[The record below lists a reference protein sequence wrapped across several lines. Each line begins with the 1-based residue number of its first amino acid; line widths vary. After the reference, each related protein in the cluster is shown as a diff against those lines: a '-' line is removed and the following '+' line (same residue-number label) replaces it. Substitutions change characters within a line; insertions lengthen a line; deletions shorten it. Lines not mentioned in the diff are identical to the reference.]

1 MKVALSSLLLLFCTP
16 VYADSCWSSSTRL
29 DYWCA
34 AEAYDAKKMYLVAAT
49 MRCGIPEIRK
59 QFDTRDECVTAN
71 TYTSPLPPPP
81 QEKEDECCTAE
92 EHEEVEVEVHSD
104 LSERLETVAR
114 KQHAYEEAEQNRKM
128 YAQQALTELK
138 ELE

>member
-1 MKVALSSLLLLFCTP
+1 MRVTLASVLLLLCVP
-16 VYADSCWSSSTRL
+16 VYADSCWSSRTRL

-34 AEAYDAKKMYLVAAT
+34 AEAYDAKGLYSTAAT

-59 QFDTRDECVTAN
+59 QFSTRDECVTAN
-71 TYTSPLPPPP
+71 THVPPPT
-81 QEKEDECCTAE
+81 QEKE
-92 EHEEVEVEVHSD
+92 EHEEVEAEVHNS
-104 LSERLETVAR
+104 LVERLETVAR
-114 KQHAYEEAEQNRKM
+114 KQSEAEQNRKM